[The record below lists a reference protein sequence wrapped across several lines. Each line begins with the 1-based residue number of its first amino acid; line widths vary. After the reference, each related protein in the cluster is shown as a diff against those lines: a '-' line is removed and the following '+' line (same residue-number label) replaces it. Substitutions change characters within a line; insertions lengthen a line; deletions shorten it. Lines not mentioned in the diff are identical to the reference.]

1 MRGGGLAIKTLD
13 GLQGV
18 DVLLRRVPGVTLDPL
33 ELSVGGPG
41 VTGLLDAARNGR
53 VLVLNHPGAA
63 VVEGLSAFMPA
74 LAERLL
80 GEALLLPA
88 CPAAGAGDGD
98 AGWAASLA
106 PCYGPER
113 LEPQPIVLRLFL
125 MHDGSGWRMLQGGLA
140 RVLGAGER
148 VAESVP
154 AGAVLKDVWV
164 LNEEGGFIQGP
175 APAIQAAL
183 PVRRSAGNLPSRV
196 AEELYWLGRRV
207 ERLDGQAR
215 VGRAG
220 LVRRAR
226 GAPLPREIAE
236 LQVLGRCL
244 RAAGL
249 ETEEPRMPIDDQLRE
264 ALRPRGSIDKGLT
277 VASRLIEALRDRMTI
292 ETHGA
297 FSHAMRA
304 ARADVADAPQDG
316 IDGLVHAMSGLQR
329 LATTVSGVSAEGMVR
344 GGGRLFL
351 ELGRRVE
358 RAMVVG
364 KVLGT
369 ALDQPPARLDGTL
382 RLLLELSDS
391 VITYRSR
398 YLSVLQPVPVLDLV
412 LIDPGNPRSL
422 AFQFSEAAAL
432 LEQAGDADLAGA
444 ARDWVRRVQD
454 LMDGVAGA
462 DDVAGTVTEAGARLI
477 EIGEAASAMSERI
490 ARRFFALLPKLQSVR
505 LEVA

>member
-1 MRGGGLAIKTLD
+1 
-13 GLQGV
+13 
-18 DVLLRRVPGVTLDPL
+18 
-33 ELSVGGPG
+33 
-41 VTGLLDAARNGR
+41 
-53 VLVLNHPGAA
+53 
-63 VVEGLSAFMPA
+63 
-74 LAERLL
+74 
-80 GEALLLPA
+80 
-88 CPAAGAGDGD
+88 
-98 AGWAASLA
+98 
-106 PCYGPER
+106 
-113 LEPQPIVLRLFL
+113 
-125 MHDGSGWRMLQGGLA
+125 
-140 RVLGAGER
+140 
-148 VAESVP
+148 
-154 AGAVLKDVWV
+154 
-164 LNEEGGFIQGP
+164 
-175 APAIQAAL
+175 
-183 PVRRSAGNLPSRV
+183 
-196 AEELYWLGRRV
+196 
-207 ERLDGQAR
+207 
-215 VGRAG
+215 
-220 LVRRAR
+220 
-226 GAPLPREIAE
+226 
-236 LQVLGRCL
+236 
-244 RAAGL
+244 
-249 ETEEPRMPIDDQLRE
+249 
-264 ALRPRGSIDKGLT
+264 
-277 VASRLIEALRDRMTI
+277 MTI

-490 ARRFFALLPKLQSVR
+490 ARRFFALLPKLQSVG